1 MKSHLDSCSVR
12 RVAYKLQGHA
22 DYGISHYVQPGLLS
36 NSERARLDDMQ
47 LGPILAEVAATSTK
61 HRDAAAKRAGGGY
74 LGVSPVQ
81 RSGRTRWAIE
91 FRRKGRV
98 TAYKEYDSPEEAAMA
113 YDALA
118 WEHGGWYGA
127 ATRCVSMSSCGR
139 SHGSLLSLH

>member
-1 MKSHLDSCSVR
+1 MR

-74 LGVSPVQ
+74 LGVYRVHLK
-81 RSGRTRWAIE
+81 SGT
-91 FRRKGRV
+91 
-98 TAYKEYDSPEEAAMA
+98 
-113 YDALA
+113 
-118 WEHGGWYGA
+118 
-127 ATRCVSMSSCGR
+127 
-139 SHGSLLSLH
+139 